1 MADDAMD
8 ARLEQALLGMQAKHA
23 HDFDAP
29 ENGPAAQGGNEL
41 HDFDVNEFLHGL
53 DAIFDAHNAAEKA
66 GPYLEQALS
75 LIHI

>member
-41 HDFDVNEFLHGL
+41 HDFDVNELG
-53 DAIFDAHNAAEKA
+53 
-66 GPYLEQALS
+66 
-75 LIHI
+75 